1 MTLEGVIDRVT
12 DTEIEGWAFDPEAPN
27 RAVEIRVLIHDV
39 EHCRVPASA
48 FREDLKIAGKG
59 DGAHGF
65 HVSLEPPVDRASV
78 SVRFAETDDLLDDI
92 GDGPIRSPESLM
104 RPRAE
109 NPMLDRILETGSFSD
124 TAASRIRDFARDG
137 FLKFKIED
145 PDFDAL
151 ARSAVEDMDWTKS
164 DGIRLQDA
172 WQHNDAVRRIAAL
185 PEVLDILELLY
196 GRAQIPFQTLN
207 FQVGT
212 QQATHT
218 DTIHF
223 NSSPPRFMCG
233 VWVALEDTDAGN
245 GALHYYPGSH
255 ALPVYDLDDLGIDGQ
270 PDRMDT
276 NYRIYL
282 KLLQAMIETHG
293 LEKRIAMMKRG
304 EAIIWAANLY
314 HGGEPIL
321 EPGRSRHSQVTH
333 YYFDGCA
340 YYEPLT
346 SNRYLGRLTR
356 PNRRDVRTG
365 APIPHKFRERVV
377 SDSASGP
384 QTAGGS
390 RSSGLGP
397 RSLLKR
403 VARRLQ
409 RI

>member
-1 MTLEGVIDRVT
+1 MTLEGVVDRIT
-12 DTEIEGWAFDPEAPN
+12 DTEVSGWAFDPDAPD
-27 RAVEIRVLIHDV
+27 RPVEIRVLIGGV
-39 EHCRVPASA
+39 EHCRIAASD
-48 FREDLKIAGKG
+48 FREDLKAAGKG
-59 DGAHGF
+59 NGAHGF
-65 HVSLEPPVDRASV
+65 NAPFEEPINPASV
-78 SVRFAETDDLLDDI
+78 SVRFAETGNLLDDLQP
-92 GDGPIRSPESLM
+92 GPIRSPDVLM

-109 NPMLDRILETGSFSD
+109 NPMLDKILETGPFSD
-124 TAASRIRDFARDG
+124 TDASRIRDFARDG

-151 ARSAVEDMDWTKS
+151 AKSAVEDMDWTQS
-164 DGIRLQDA
+164 DGVRLQDA
-172 WQHNDAVRRIAAL
+172 WEHNDAVRRIAAL
-185 PEVLDILELLY
+185 PEVLEVLELLY
-196 GRAQIPFQTLN
+196 GRPPIPFQTLN

-212 QQATHT
+212 QQETHT

-255 ALPVYDLDDLGIDGQ
+255 ALPVYDLDDLGIDGH
-270 PDRMDT
+270 PDRINS
-276 NYRIYL
+276 NYQIYL
-282 KLLQAMIETHG
+282 KLLQAMIDAHG
-293 LEKRIAMMKRG
+293 LEKRVAIMKRG

-333 YYFDGCA
+333 YYFDGCS

-365 APIPHKFRERVV
+365 APIPRKAGERIIAGPP
-377 SDSASGP
+377 SAP
-384 QTAGGS
+384 
-390 RSSGLGP
+390 P
-397 RSLLKR
+397 SLLQR

-409 RI
+409 LS